1 MRHVL
6 TINGTAL
13 SDFNAY
19 YDGSNWFAIPEKD
32 IEKIEVAGRNGDLT
46 ISNGRFKNISIEF
59 PCYIREN
66 FRGNYSALINFF
78 YSLDGYLRVESDED
92 PSVYRMGLLASQ
104 IDPEMLQ
111 FNRAGMFSMVFDFM
125 PQKWLKS
132 GENRIALSASNTIY
146 NPSQFDSKPIYEVQG
161 TGSITVN
168 GVEFSLS
175 TNTGTTVID
184 CDLQDAYEGTINR
197 NRQLTITGQILPV
210 LKPGANEVT
219 VTGFTSVNLIPK
231 WWRL

>member
-175 TNTGTTVID
+175 TNTGTTIID

>member
-6 TINGTAL
+6 TVNGTAL
-13 SDFNAY
+13 SDFNTY

-78 YSLDGYLRVESDED
+78 YSLEGYLRVESDED

-111 FNRAGMFSMVFDFM
+111 FNRAGMFSLAFDFM

-132 GENRIALSASNTIY
+132 GENRIALGASNTIY
-146 NPSQFDSKPIYEVQG
+146 NPTQFDAKPIYEVQG
-161 TGSITVN
+161 TGSIVVN
-168 GVEFSLS
+168 GTEFSLS
-175 TNTGTTVID
+175 TNTGTTIID